1 MEKLNKSDLFSLE
14 EYSINRDGFR
24 KKVLEEKQHRKV
36 YIGEHVVLLFENK
49 NTIQYQIQEM
59 LRIEKIF
66 DAEGIQEELDAY
78 NPLIPDGSN
87 LKAVMLIEYP
97 NVEERKEKLK
107 ILKGI
112 EKKIW
117 IKVGSHNKIFAIA
130 DEDLEREDETKT
142 SAVHY
147 LRYEFSSS
155 MINDWKNDAS
165 IVMGIDH
172 ENYQSSETII
182 SSDISSSLSAD
193 FA

>member
-14 EYSINRDGFR
+14 EYSINRDSFR

-112 EKKIW
+112 ERKIW
-117 IKVGSHNKIFAIA
+117 IKVGSHNKVFAIA

-147 LRYEFSSS
+147 LRYEFSAS
-155 MINDWKNDAS
+155 MINDWKNGSS

-182 SSDISSSLSAD
+182 SSDISSSLSGD

>member
-1 MEKLNKSDLFSLE
+1 MKKLNKSDLFSLE
-14 EYSINRDGFR
+14 EYSLNRDSFR
-24 KKVLEEKQHRKV
+24 KKVLEEKQYRKV

-97 NVEERKEKLK
+97 DVEERKEKLK

-117 IKVGSHNKIFAIA
+117 IKVGSHNKVFAIA

-147 LRYEFSSS
+147 LRYEFSAS
-155 MINDWKNDAS
+155 MINDWKNDSS

-172 ENYQSSETII
+172 ENYKSSETII
-182 SSDISSSLSAD
+182 SSDISSSLSGD

>member
-14 EYSINRDGFR
+14 EYSINRDSFR

-112 EKKIW
+112 ERKIW
-117 IKVGSHNKIFAIA
+117 IKVGSHNKVFAIA

-147 LRYEFSSS
+147 LRYEFSAS
-155 MINDWKNDAS
+155 MINDWKNNSS

-182 SSDISSSLSAD
+182 SSDISSSLSGD

>member
-1 MEKLNKSDLFSLE
+1 MEKLIRSDLFSLE
-14 EYSINRDGFR
+14 EYSINRDSFR
-24 KKVLEEKQHRKV
+24 KKVLEEKKHRKV
-36 YIGEHVVLLFENK
+36 YVGEHVVLLFENK

-97 NVEERKEKLK
+97 DVEERKEKLK

-117 IKVGSHNKIFAIA
+117 IKVGSHNKVFAIA

-147 LRYEFSSS
+147 LRYEFSAS
-155 MINDWKNDAS
+155 MINDWKNDSS

-172 ENYQSSETII
+172 ENYKSSETII
-182 SSDISSSLSAD
+182 SSDISSSLSGD

>member
-1 MEKLNKSDLFSLE
+1 MKKLNKSDLFSLE
-14 EYSINRDGFR
+14 EYSINRDSFR
-24 KKVLEEKQHRKV
+24 KKVLEEKRHRKV
-36 YIGEHVVLLFENK
+36 YIGEHVALLFENK

-117 IKVGSHNKIFAIA
+117 IKVGSHNKVFAIA

-147 LRYEFSSS
+147 LRYEFSAS
-155 MINDWKNDAS
+155 MINDWKNDSS

-182 SSDISSSLSAD
+182 SSDISSSLSGD

>member
-14 EYSINRDGFR
+14 EYSINRDSFR
-24 KKVLEEKQHRKV
+24 KKVLEEKQYRKV

-117 IKVGSHNKIFAIA
+117 IKVGSHNKVYAIA

-147 LRYEFSSS
+147 LRYEFSVS
-155 MINDWKNDAS
+155 MINDWKNGSS

-182 SSDISSSLSAD
+182 SSDISSSLSGD

>member
-14 EYSINRDGFR
+14 EYSINRDSFR

-117 IKVGSHNKIFAIA
+117 IKVGSHNKVFAIA

-147 LRYEFSSS
+147 LRYEFSAS
-155 MINDWKNDAS
+155 MINDWKNDSS

-182 SSDISSSLSAD
+182 SSDISSSLSGD

>member
-14 EYSINRDGFR
+14 EYSINRDSFR
-24 KKVLEEKQHRKV
+24 KKVLEEKRHRKV
-36 YIGEHVVLLFENK
+36 YIGEHVALLFENK

-117 IKVGSHNKIFAIA
+117 IKVGSHNKVFAIA

-147 LRYEFSSS
+147 LRYEFSAS
-155 MINDWKNDAS
+155 MINDWKNDSS

>member
-14 EYSINRDGFR
+14 EYSINRDSFR
-24 KKVLEEKQHRKV
+24 KKVFEEKQHRKV

-112 EKKIW
+112 ERKIW
-117 IKVGSHNKIFAIA
+117 IKVGSHNKVFAIA

-147 LRYEFSSS
+147 LRYEFSPS
-155 MINDWKNDAS
+155 MINDWKNDSS

-182 SSDISSSLSAD
+182 SSDISSSLSGD

>member
-1 MEKLNKSDLFSLE
+1 MEKLIRSDLFSLE
-14 EYSINRDGFR
+14 DYSINRDSFR
-24 KKVLEEKQHRKV
+24 KKVLEEKKYRKV
-36 YIGEHVVLLFENK
+36 YVGEHVVLLFENK

-117 IKVGSHNKIFAIA
+117 IKVGSHNKVFAIA

-147 LRYEFSSS
+147 LRYEFSAS
-155 MINDWKNDAS
+155 MINDWKNDSS

-172 ENYQSSETII
+172 ENYKSSETII
-182 SSDISSSLSAD
+182 SSDISSSLSGD

>member
-1 MEKLNKSDLFSLE
+1 MKKLNKSDLFSLE
-14 EYSINRDGFR
+14 EYSINRDSFR
-24 KKVLEEKQHRKV
+24 KKVLEEKRRRKV
-36 YIGEHVVLLFENK
+36 YIGEHVALLFENK

-78 NPLIPDGSN
+78 NPLIPDGTN

-117 IKVGSHNKIFAIA
+117 IKVGSHNKVFAIA

-147 LRYEFSSS
+147 LRYEFSAS
-155 MINDWKNDAS
+155 MINDWKNDS
-165 IVMGIDH
+165 SVVMGIDH

-182 SSDISSSLSAD
+182 SSDISSSLSGD

>member
-14 EYSINRDGFR
+14 EYSINRDSFR
-24 KKVLEEKQHRKV
+24 KKVFEEKQHRKV

-112 EKKIW
+112 ERKIW
-117 IKVGSHNKIFAIA
+117 IKVGSHNKVFAIA

-147 LRYEFSSS
+147 LRYEFSPS
-155 MINDWKNDAS
+155 MINDWKNDSS

>member
-14 EYSINRDGFR
+14 EYSINRDSFR

-36 YIGEHVVLLFENK
+36 YIGEHVELLFENK

-97 NVEERKEKLK
+97 DVEERKEKLK

-112 EKKIW
+112 EKKMW
-117 IKVGSHNKIFAIA
+117 IKVGSHNKVFAIA

-147 LRYEFSSS
+147 LRYEFSAS
-155 MINDWKNDAS
+155 MINDWKNDSS

-172 ENYQSSETII
+172 ENYKSSETII
-182 SSDISSSLSAD
+182 SSDISSSLSGD

>member
-1 MEKLNKSDLFSLE
+1 MKKLNKSDLFSLE

-147 LRYEFSSS
+147 LRYEFSPS

>member
-1 MEKLNKSDLFSLE
+1 MKKLNKSDLFSLE
-14 EYSINRDGFR
+14 EYSINRDSFR
-24 KKVLEEKQHRKV
+24 KKVLEEKQYRKV

-66 DAEGIQEELDAY
+66 DAEGIEEELDAY

-117 IKVGSHNKIFAIA
+117 IKVGSHNKVYAIA

-147 LRYEFSSS
+147 LRYEFSVS
-155 MINDWKNDAS
+155 MINDWKNGSS

-182 SSDISSSLSAD
+182 SSDISSSLSGD

>member
-14 EYSINRDGFR
+14 EYSINRDSFR

-97 NVEERKEKLK
+97 DVEERKEKLK

-117 IKVGSHNKIFAIA
+117 IKVGSHNKVFAIA

-147 LRYEFSSS
+147 LRYEFSTS
-155 MINDWKNDAS
+155 MINDWKNDSS

-172 ENYQSSETII
+172 ENYKSSETII
-182 SSDISSSLSAD
+182 SSDISSSLSGD

>member
-1 MEKLNKSDLFSLE
+1 MKKLNKSDLFSLE
-14 EYSINRDGFR
+14 EYSINRDSFR
-24 KKVLEEKQHRKV
+24 KKVLEEKRHRKV
-36 YIGEHVVLLFENK
+36 YIGEHVALLFENK

-117 IKVGSHNKIFAIA
+117 IKVGSHNKVFAIA

-147 LRYEFSSS
+147 LRYEFSAS
-155 MINDWKNDAS
+155 MINDWKNDS
-165 IVMGIDH
+165 SVVMGIDH

-182 SSDISSSLSAD
+182 PSDISASLSGD
-193 FA
+193 FT

>member
-1 MEKLNKSDLFSLE
+1 MKKLNKSDLFSLE
-14 EYSINRDGFR
+14 EYSINRDSFR
-24 KKVLEEKQHRKV
+24 KKVLEEKRHRKV
-36 YIGEHVVLLFENK
+36 YIGEHVALLFENK

-112 EKKIW
+112 ERKIW
-117 IKVGSHNKIFAIA
+117 IKVGSHNKVFAIA

-147 LRYEFSSS
+147 LRYEFSAS
-155 MINDWKNDAS
+155 MINDWKNDSS

-182 SSDISSSLSAD
+182 SSDISSSLSED

>member
-14 EYSINRDGFR
+14 EYSINRDSFR

-97 NVEERKEKLK
+97 DVEERKEKLK

-117 IKVGSHNKIFAIA
+117 IKVGSHNKVFAIA

-147 LRYEFSSS
+147 LRYEFSAS
-155 MINDWKNDAS
+155 MINDWKNDSS

>member
-1 MEKLNKSDLFSLE
+1 MNKLNRSDLFSLE
-14 EYSINRDGFR
+14 QYSIERESFR
-24 KKVLEEKQHRKV
+24 NGVLEEKKSRKV
-36 YIGEHVVLLFENK
+36 YIGENVVLLFENK

-66 DAEGIQEELDAY
+66 DSEGINEELDAY
-78 NPLIPDGSN
+78 NPLIPDGTN

-112 EKKIW
+112 ERKIW
-117 IKVGSHNKIFAIA
+117 IKVGSHNKVFAIA
-130 DEDLEREDETKT
+130 DEDLEREDDTKT

-147 LRYEFSSS
+147 LRYEFGAA
-155 MINDWKNDAS
+155 MINDWKNGANV
-165 IVMGIDH
+165 IMGIDH
-172 ENYQSSETII
+172 PEYQVPETII
-182 SSDISSSLSAD
+182 KSDISLSLSQD

>member
-14 EYSINRDGFR
+14 EYSINRDSFR

-66 DAEGIQEELDAY
+66 DTEGIQEELDAY

-112 EKKIW
+112 ERKIW
-117 IKVGSHNKIFAIA
+117 IKVGSHNKVFAIA

-147 LRYEFSSS
+147 LRYEFSPS
-155 MINDWKNDAS
+155 MINDWKNDSS

-182 SSDISSSLSAD
+182 SSDISSSLSGD

>member
-14 EYSINRDGFR
+14 EYSINRNSFR
-24 KKVLEEKQHRKV
+24 KKVLEEKKHRKV

-112 EKKIW
+112 ERKIW
-117 IKVGSHNKIFAIA
+117 IKVGSHNKVYAIA

-147 LRYEFSSS
+147 LRYEFSTS

-182 SSDISSSLSAD
+182 SSDISSSLSED

>member
-1 MEKLNKSDLFSLE
+1 MEKLIRSDLFSLE
-14 EYSINRDGFR
+14 EYSINRDSFR
-24 KKVLEEKQHRKV
+24 KKVLEEKKHRKV
-36 YIGEHVVLLFENK
+36 YVGEHVVLLFENK

-117 IKVGSHNKIFAIA
+117 IKVGSHNKVFAIA

-147 LRYEFSSS
+147 LRYEFSAS
-155 MINDWKNDAS
+155 MINDWKNDSS

-172 ENYQSSETII
+172 ENYKSSETII
-182 SSDISSSLSAD
+182 SSDISSSLSGD

>member
-14 EYSINRDGFR
+14 EYSINRDSFR

-112 EKKIW
+112 ERKIW
-117 IKVGSHNKIFAIA
+117 IKVGSHNKVYAIA

-147 LRYEFSSS
+147 LRYEFSTS

-182 SSDISSSLSAD
+182 SSDISSSLSED

>member
-14 EYSINRDGFR
+14 EYSINRDSFR

-97 NVEERKEKLK
+97 DVEERKEKLK

-117 IKVGSHNKIFAIA
+117 IKVGSHNKVFAIA

-147 LRYEFSSS
+147 LRYEFSAS

-172 ENYQSSETII
+172 ENYHSSETII

>member
-14 EYSINRDGFR
+14 EYSINRDSFR

-97 NVEERKEKLK
+97 DVEERKEKLK

-147 LRYEFSSS
+147 LRYEFSVS
-155 MINDWKNDAS
+155 MITDWKNGSS

-182 SSDISSSLSAD
+182 SSDISSSLSGD

>member
-1 MEKLNKSDLFSLE
+1 MEKLNKSGLFSLE
-14 EYSINRDGFR
+14 EYSINRDSFR

-112 EKKIW
+112 ERKIW
-117 IKVGSHNKIFAIA
+117 IKVGSHNKVFAIA

-147 LRYEFSSS
+147 LRYEFSPS
-155 MINDWKNDAS
+155 MINDWKNDSS

-182 SSDISSSLSAD
+182 SSDISSSLSGD

>member
-14 EYSINRDGFR
+14 EYSINRDSFR
-24 KKVLEEKQHRKV
+24 KKVLEEKQYRKV

-117 IKVGSHNKIFAIA
+117 IKVGSHNKVFAIA

-147 LRYEFSSS
+147 LRYEFSVS
-155 MINDWKNDAS
+155 MINDWKNGSS

-182 SSDISSSLSAD
+182 TSDISSSLSGD

>member
-14 EYSINRDGFR
+14 EYSINRDSFR
-24 KKVLEEKQHRKV
+24 KKVLEEKRRRKV
-36 YIGEHVVLLFENK
+36 YIGEHVALLFENK

-78 NPLIPDGSN
+78 NPLIPDGTN

-117 IKVGSHNKIFAIA
+117 IKVGSHNKVFAIA

-147 LRYEFSSS
+147 LRYEFSAS
-155 MINDWKNDAS
+155 MINDWKNNSS

-172 ENYQSSETII
+172 ENYQSPETII
-182 SSDISSSLSAD
+182 SSDISSSLSGD

>member
-14 EYSINRDGFR
+14 EYSINRDSFR

-147 LRYEFSSS
+147 LRYEFSPS

>member
-14 EYSINRDGFR
+14 EYSINRDSFR

-66 DAEGIQEELDAY
+66 DADGIQEELDAY

-112 EKKIW
+112 ERKIW
-117 IKVGSHNKIFAIA
+117 IKVGSHNKVFAIA

-147 LRYEFSSS
+147 LRYEFSAS

-165 IVMGIDH
+165 IIMGIDH
-172 ENYQSSETII
+172 ENYQSSEAII
-182 SSDISSSLSAD
+182 SSDISSQLSGD

>member
-14 EYSINRDGFR
+14 EYSINRDSFR

-66 DAEGIQEELDAY
+66 DAEGIHEELDAY

-112 EKKIW
+112 ERKIW
-117 IKVGSHNKIFAIA
+117 IKVGSHNKVFAIA

-147 LRYEFSSS
+147 LRYEFSPS
-155 MINDWKNDAS
+155 MINDWKNDSS

-182 SSDISSSLSAD
+182 SSDISSSLSGD

>member
-14 EYSINRDGFR
+14 EYSINRDSFR
-24 KKVLEEKQHRKV
+24 KKVLEEKRHRKV
-36 YIGEHVVLLFENK
+36 YIGEHVALLFENK

-117 IKVGSHNKIFAIA
+117 IKVGSHNKVFAIA

-147 LRYEFSSS
+147 LRYEFSAS
-155 MINDWKNDAS
+155 MIDDWKNDSS

-182 SSDISSSLSAD
+182 SSDISSSLSGD

>member
-1 MEKLNKSDLFSLE
+1 MEKLYKSDLFSLE
-14 EYSINRDGFR
+14 EYSINRDSFR

-97 NVEERKEKLK
+97 DVEERKEKLK

-117 IKVGSHNKIFAIA
+117 IKVGSHNKVYAIA

-147 LRYEFSSS
+147 LRYEFSVS
-155 MINDWKNDAS
+155 MINDWKNGSS

-182 SSDISSSLSAD
+182 SSDISSSLSGD

>member
-1 MEKLNKSDLFSLE
+1 MNKLNRSDLFSLE
-14 EYSINRDGFR
+14 EYSIERESFRNR
-24 KKVLEEKQHRKV
+24 VLEEKKSRKV
-36 YIGEHVVLLFENK
+36 YIGENVVLLFENK

-66 DAEGIQEELDAY
+66 DSEGINEELDAY
-78 NPLIPDGSN
+78 NPLIPDGTN

-112 EKKIW
+112 ERKIW
-117 IKVGSHNKIFAIA
+117 IKVGSHNKVFAIA
-130 DEDLEREDETKT
+130 DEDLEREDDTKT

-147 LRYEFSSS
+147 LRYEFGTA
-155 MINDWKNDAS
+155 MINDWKNGANV
-165 IVMGIDH
+165 IMGIDH
-172 ENYQSSETII
+172 PEYQVPETII
-182 SSDISSSLSAD
+182 KSDISLSLSQD

>member
-14 EYSINRDGFR
+14 EYSINRDSFR

-112 EKKIW
+112 ERKIW
-117 IKVGSHNKIFAIA
+117 IKVGSHNKVFAIA

-147 LRYEFSSS
+147 LRYEFSAS
-155 MINDWKNDAS
+155 MINDWKNDSS

-172 ENYQSSETII
+172 ENYKSSETII
-182 SSDISSSLSAD
+182 SSDISSSLSGD

>member
-1 MEKLNKSDLFSLE
+1 MKKLNKSDLFSLE
-14 EYSINRDGFR
+14 EYSINRDSFR
-24 KKVLEEKQHRKV
+24 KKVLEEKQYRKV

-97 NVEERKEKLK
+97 DVEERKEKLK

-117 IKVGSHNKIFAIA
+117 IKVGSHNKVFAIA

-147 LRYEFSSS
+147 LRYEFSAS
-155 MINDWKNDAS
+155 MINDWKNDSS

-172 ENYQSSETII
+172 ENYQSPETII
-182 SSDISSSLSAD
+182 SSDISSSLSGD

>member
-14 EYSINRDGFR
+14 EYSINRDSFR
-24 KKVLEEKQHRKV
+24 KKVLEEKRHRKV
-36 YIGEHVVLLFENK
+36 YIGEHVALLFENK

-66 DAEGIQEELDAY
+66 DADGIQEELDAY
-78 NPLIPDGSN
+78 NPLIPDGTN

-117 IKVGSHNKIFAIA
+117 IKVGSHNKVFAIA

-147 LRYEFSSS
+147 LRYEFSPS
-155 MINDWKNDAS
+155 MINDWKNDSS

-182 SSDISSSLSAD
+182 SSDISSSLSGD